1 MLEEN
6 SEMEWVIMLE
16 GGVHPPILC
25 IKGKQRTYGRMAC
38 IKGKQRS

>member
-1 MLEEN
+1 
-6 SEMEWVIMLE
+6 MERLVIPEE
-16 GGVHPPILC
+16 GGTALFLR